1 MKFLT
6 KSLLISSLISTNI
19 IYAAAFQYYELGTPI
34 IGTAAVGQAVI
45 ANDASTAY
53 FNPANMTSLN
63 ASQLMLG
70 SEILIPFTKFN
81 PDNETTIP
89 GDNGGEAATLLPG
102 MSLFYVYSYSPQL
115 KFGVSL
121 TSPYGGMLN
130 YDDGWVG
137 RYNVQQTQF
146 YTLNLNPALAY
157 QFNKMFA
164 VGGGFSVEYANVYQT
179 TAFPLPL
186 DLPPPLEGPVEGQA
200 TVKTHNTAF
209 GLNVGVLFT
218 PYPSTK
224 IGLAYRS
231 QIKHDL
237 KGDTEFLRTLQSGST
252 KTQMIMPQNIILSV
266 DQKIYQQFDLLAEL
280 GWANWSTMKDAI
292 VDIEGFTTTTEL
304 DWNDTYRVGVAGQYH
319 VTPNLLLQTGVSYDS
334 SPTSRNKRT
343 PDLPMDRQIRAGIG
357 VIYSIMR
364 MIQIGFSYEY
374 VNLGNAD
381 IYNRSSNG
389 VLSGS
394 YSKNY
399 LNVLQASVS
408 VSS

>member
-1 MKFLT
+1 
-6 KSLLISSLISTNI
+6 
-19 IYAAAFQYYELGTPI
+19 
-34 IGTAAVGQAVI
+34 
-45 ANDASTAY
+45 
-53 FNPANMTSLN
+53 
-63 ASQLMLG
+63 
-70 SEILIPFTKFN
+70 
-81 PDNETTIP
+81 
-89 GDNGGEAATLLPG
+89 
-102 MSLFYVYSYSPQL
+102 
-115 KFGVSL
+115 
-121 TSPYGGMLN
+121 
-130 YDDGWVG
+130 
-137 RYNVQQTQF
+137 
-146 YTLNLNPALAY
+146 
-157 QFNKMFA
+157 
-164 VGGGFSVEYANVYQT
+164 
-179 TAFPLPL
+179 
-186 DLPPPLEGPVEGQA
+186 
-200 TVKTHNTAF
+200 
-209 GLNVGVLFT
+209 
-218 PYPSTK
+218 
-224 IGLAYRS
+224 
-231 QIKHDL
+231 
-237 KGDTEFLRTLQSGST
+237 
-252 KTQMIMPQNIILSV
+252 MIMPQNIILSV